1 MGGQRWEQGPHRR
14 RQGQDAA
21 ARRRAAPQRPRRR
34 DVRPRTPPPFRPSPN
49 PRSYRTPRHGA
60 LVWHCF
66 PSWDGSSVGSGC
78 AAHFGLTCSLR
89 LVLTP
94 RLWSGEGLAAAAR
107 WHRAHP
113 PDCEL
118 TSTPAAPFP
127 HKHSVMPSLSDTA
140 VAQDYDNTWDRSFG
154 LWPNTKHFRYRYS
167 VINLPDQGFK
177 VSELR
182 QTDRA
187 QATREM

>member
-1 MGGQRWEQGPHRR
+1 M
-14 RQGQDAA
+14 DA
-21 ARRRAAPQRPRRR
+21 
-34 DVRPRTPPPFRPSPN
+34 
-49 PRSYRTPRHGA
+49 
-60 LVWHCF
+60 
-66 PSWDGSSVGSGC
+66 
-78 AAHFGLTCSLR
+78 
-89 LVLTP
+89 
-94 RLWSGEGLAAAAR
+94 E
-107 WHRAHP
+107 
-113 PDCEL
+113 
-118 TSTPAAPFP
+118 
-127 HKHSVMPSLSDTA
+127 LSDTT